1 MVYSFYETLMALL
14 HKDAVI
20 PGIYILIRL
29 CFIKYPEIEISRFN
43 SLDDSTQPYSHQTM
57 TTCQPMAHFTMA
69 NPIPAA
75 PSPKVECSRAINT
88 DEELE
93 AEKWITAITEGTS
106 ECTVPDD
113 YGLYH
118 IAEHLGTSQTTAVTL
133 YWQGAEKEQ
142 TGDISGAMK
151 LYQRAYKTW
160 PALDSIYEAG
170 LPRDVRQEAEAA
182 HFSSCGLLGVVNIVD
197 AQASRVVYA
206 PGLLHASDL
215 RDITAVLQGL
225 TAQGETP
232 LMNNP
237 QNCCH
242 EKKVCTFLNNP
253 ETWAMRTHAPHV
265 FRKMIRFARQAWQE
279 AHWSGDADT
288 PGPLFSLSCRSTT
301 SSAGCHNTKNDGML
315 LPPPLSI
322 RVAEHWEYS
331 IGGGLVDPHH
341 YDVDSVLT
349 IVALLSDESTF
360 EGGTFRTLE
369 ADDSQLEHPMAQG
382 DVICF
387 VSHKYHNVVPVTEG
401 KRCSFVMELWQGGL
415 GHIGR

>member
-1 MVYSFYETLMALL
+1 
-14 HKDAVI
+14 
-20 PGIYILIRL
+20 
-29 CFIKYPEIEISRFN
+29 
-43 SLDDSTQPYSHQTM
+43 
-57 TTCQPMAHFTMA
+57 MA

-75 PSPKVECSRAINT
+75 PSPKAKSSKANET
-88 DEELE
+88 DDKE
-93 AEKWITAITEGTS
+93 AENWVNNIVEGTS
-106 ECTVPDD
+106 DCTVPDD
-113 YGLYH
+113 YGLYN
-118 IAEHLGTSQTTAVTL
+118 IAEHLGTSQTLAVTT

-182 HFSSCGLLGVVNIVD
+182 HFSSCDLLGVVNVAD
-197 AQASRVVYA
+197 AQASRVMYA

-215 RDITAVLQGL
+215 QDITAVLKGL
-225 TAQGETP
+225 TEQGETA

-265 FRKMIRFARQAWQE
+265 LHKMIWFARQAWQE

-288 PGPLFSLSCRSTT
+288 PGPLYAMSSSSSTT
-301 SSAGCHNTKNDGML
+301 SSTGCLQL
-315 LPPPLSI
+315 LPSPLSI

-331 IGGGLVDPHH
+331 VGGGLVDPHH

-369 ADDSQLEHPMAQG
+369 ANDSKLEHTMAQG

-387 VSHKYHNVVPVTEG
+387 VSHKYHNVVPVAKG
-401 KRCSFVMELWQGGL
+401 IRCSFVMELWQGGL